1 MPGSVRMGLL
11 AAALATMS
19 GCSLTYYWQAAAG
32 HLDLVRRRT
41 PIETVLEDPAQS
53 PAVKESLRRVVEM
66 RRFAVDVLGLP
77 DNDSYMSYADLQ
89 RPYVVW
95 NVVAAAEF
103 DVVPQQW
110 CFVFLGCVSYRGYFS
125 RDAAE
130 TYAATLREEGFD
142 TYVAGA
148 SAYSTLGYFADPV
161 LNTMLAGGEAYVAG
175 ILFHELAHQKSY
187 LRGDSD
193 LNEAFATAVQ
203 QYGTLAWLEEHG
215 APEEVEA
222 FRRGLRRQDGFT
234 ALVAEQR
241 ERLSALYAS
250 GMAVDD
256 LRPAK
261 AAAFARMRE
270 DYARLKQSWGGIGEY
285 DGWFE
290 QPLNNA
296 QLASVATYRRWLP
309 GLSWYLERNG
319 LEALYAQME
328 RLEALGAREREREL
342 EAWLDAADPAG
353 RFEVG

>member
-1 MPGSVRMGLL
+1 MLRPMIESIRVVLLVVSL
-11 AAALATMS
+11 AALS
-19 GCSLTYYWQAAAG
+19 GCSLPYYWQAAAG
-32 HLDLVRRRT
+32 HLDLVRRRV
-41 PIETVLEDPAQS
+41 PIEAALDDPAQ
-53 PAVKESLRRVVEM
+53 PVAVKDSLRRVVEM
-66 RRFAVDVLGLP
+66 RRFAVDVLGLA
-77 DNDSYMSYADLQ
+77 DNDSYSSYADLE

-103 DVVPQQW
+103 DVAPQQW
-110 CFVFLGCVSYRGYFS
+110 CFAFLGCVSYRGYFS
-125 RDAAE
+125 RDAAAVF
-130 TYAATLREEGFD
+130 AAALGDEGFD
-142 TYVAGA
+142 TYVAGT

-187 LRGDSD
+187 VKGDSD

-203 QYGTLAWLEEHG
+203 QFGTRAWLDAHG
-215 APEEVEA
+215 APEDIEV
-222 FRRGLRRQDGFT
+222 FHRRLARQDDFT
-234 ALVAEQR
+234 ALIAAQR
-241 ERLSALYAS
+241 ERLLAIYAS

-256 LRPAK
+256 MRAAK

-270 DYARLKQSWGGIGEY
+270 DYARLKRAWGGVGEY

-309 GLSWYLERNG
+309 GLSWYLERHG

-328 RLEALGAREREREL
+328 RLEDLSVEEREREL
-342 EAWLDAADPAG
+342 EAWLEAADS
-353 RFEVG
+353 